1 MSKSLITA
9 ALCGLLALSASGLAA
24 APEENKAA
32 EPQIAAE
39 QKLAEQKAPEEIT
52 LQVTITGHEQGRIY
66 KVTDEEGKVLRADL
80 GKHGG
85 RMLNRH
91 PFLLTAE
98 VGEDE
103 KGELLK
109 LKKVQYADP
118 APLIEK
124 PAAKDAP
131 VVTEETG
138 KLEYDRDL
146 AYGHDLSKSH
156 KQRFYQYNMANLD
169 DTALKNYKQVDVK
182 AIAEEK
188 AGTKVLFTGS
198 AVATV
203 KKDEIARFWGGP
215 TKGGHV
221 EVVMNGAYVPLGQRS
236 FVYGTVQEDGRVLL
250 ERLDSIAPWD
260 GNKK

>member
-1 MSKSLITA
+1 MSKGLITA

-24 APEENKAA
+24 GPEDNKAA
-32 EPQIAAE
+32 EPQVAAE
-39 QKLAEQKAPEEIT
+39 QKLAEEEKPEEIT
-52 LQVTITGHEQGRIY
+52 LQVTITGHEEGRIY

-98 VGEDE
+98 VDKDE

-109 LKKVQYADP
+109 LKKVEYADP

-131 VVTEETG
+131 VATEETG

-169 DTALKNYKQVDVK
+169 DTALGNYKQVEVK
-182 AIAEEK
+182 AIGDEK
-188 AGTKVLFTGS
+188 AGTKVFFVGS

-203 KKDEIARFWGGP
+203 KKDEIVRFWGGP

-221 EVVMNGAYVPLGQRS
+221 EVVMNEAYVPLGQRS
-236 FVYGTVQEDGRVLL
+236 FVYGTVQEDGRVSL
-250 ERLDSIAPWD
+250 ERLDSIAPWP
-260 GNKK
+260 GR